1 MMAAIMLD
9 FVHFR
14 YPPETSLHGKDGHYN
29 ALKPT
34 RVNNSKEP
42 PKSERCY
49 PHGEKLTPATIR
61 SS

>member
-1 MMAAIMLD
+1 MAAIMLD
-9 FVHFR
+9 FVYFQ
-14 YPPETSLHGKDGHYN
+14 YPLESSLHGKDGHYN

-34 RVNNSKEP
+34 WVNNSKEP
-42 PKSERCY
+42 PKSKRYY